1 MRISARSGKPA
12 GPRARTTSNQQSLDI
27 MKTLIQSTAAMFFTA
42 TLLAFAST
50 SCVEQA
56 GEPGSRHFGNP
67 KTQSTET
74 TGKKPSDGR

>member
-1 MRISARSGKPA
+1 
-12 GPRARTTSNQQSLDI
+12 
-27 MKTLIQSTAAMFFTA
+27 MKTLIHSTAAMFLA
-42 TLLAFAST
+42 PTLLALAST
-50 SCVEQA
+50 SCVDRA